1 MPLILNN
8 KKNRISLTQGKIE
21 VFIHF
26 SINTRALSSLL
37 PALNVILY
45 VLTKRLFCYILPRS
59 SIIVQ
64 IFAIVLKLTSVNI
77 FHFMV
82 KIVYSH
88 VHLSQT
94 RRFSSLHQNQLKSI
108 KAMLD
113 KNLRIY

>member
-1 MPLILNN
+1 MFGLRFYDFGHLISMLEQLFSFIQQPSHYN
-8 KKNRISLTQGKIE
+8 KNYRISLTQGKIE

-64 IFAIVLKLTSVNI
+64 IFAIVLKLTSANI

-88 VHLSQT
+88 VHLS
-94 RRFSSLHQNQLKSI
+94 
-108 KAMLD
+108 
-113 KNLRIY
+113 